1 MNDVIRVCFA
11 VSSLCNEGPVNVMYN
26 IIQYMD
32 FSKFEVSIITL
43 IPEEVNTRIEDF
55 RKLPVSIHQLAPD
68 KHPSPITMFQA
79 FRKEVIRINPD
90 MVHSHCP
97 RSFYFSCF
105 LPKKYKRIYTIHIYP
120 GLQQEILYGKAKG
133 KIVNQLNHLFTRWMD
148 QPIACAESVS
158 MLYKKNKGLDIQAI
172 PNGCSLPLWNVDLQ
186 QKQHLRKTLGL
197 KEDIRYFIFIGR
209 FSFEKNPKM
218 LIETFHRL
226 QNPKIGLIMLGTG
239 PLWKKLSQCK
249 DERIL
254 FPGFKTN
261 VYDYLIASDY
271 YISASDIEGL
281 ANTLL
286 ESMTVGL
293 PMLLSDIPSHREVL
307 SKMEKPTGFIFDHK
321 NPTDLM
327 EKINAIITTF
337 DKDMAA
343 MEIQRVFTKFYI
355 ARKMSESYQL
365 AYSDLFFKN
374 K

>member
-239 PLWKKLSQCK
+239 PLWEKLSQCK
-249 DERIL
+249 DKRIL

-321 NPTDLM
+321 SPTDLM

-337 DKDMAA
+337 DKDLAA
-343 MEIQRVFTKFYI
+343 IEIQRVFTKFYT